1 MKKLLGC
8 FLCVMLIVFGVSS
21 TAVAYDIT
29 DFAIVYQPDPNF
41 DPSSL
46 SATVEFAAITSE
58 TDSFGLIITN
68 TTANDQPIDYDYPA
82 NVILTGIGFN
92 LDGYSISS
100 ASIEFIGGSI
110 NPSGASASSFD
121 PFWGYGTSN
130 GFNTPLQGTGIS
142 VDTTVST
149 LSAYVDTPFASG
161 GNIDGP
167 SHGIISSN
175 FIPPGHPT
183 TPFIVDSVGIQID
196 LGGGVNITDWD
207 GFFADIDSKDVVVAF
222 GSPTATVPEPTTM
235 LLLGAGLVG
244 LAGFGRKRFKK

>member
-8 FLCVMLIVFGVSS
+8 FICLLLLVFGVSAS
-21 TAVAYDIT
+21 SVAYTIN

-46 SATVEFAAITSE
+46 SATVEFVEITSE

-68 TTANDQPIDYDYPA
+68 TTVNDQPIDYDYPA
-82 NVILTGIGFN
+82 TVILTGIGFN
-92 LDGYSISS
+92 LDGYSIASG
-100 ASIEFIGGSI
+100 SIEDIGGSI
-110 NPSGASASSFD
+110 NPSGALPSAFD

-149 LSAYVDTPFASG
+149 LSAYVDTPFTSG

-167 SHGIISSN
+167 SHGIISSE

-183 TPFIVDSVGIQID
+183 TPFIVDSASIQID
-196 LGGGVNITDWD
+196 LGGGVNITDWE
-207 GFFADIDSKDVVVAF
+207 GFFTTIDSGDVVVAF

-235 LLLGAGLVG
+235 LLLGSGLVG
-244 LAGFGRKRFKK
+244 LVGFRRKFKK